1 MMPSIL
7 IARNQ
12 ASGQNLVDSTKIA
25 RIVNDSKT
33 SLPKEKKDKERR
45 KQKKEKR
52 EKSHKHSS
60 KKSTKSPGVSEK
72 SGVTEEL
79 DGPQNHL
86 GYLSDGSQNS
96 NKRKRDCSPPAV
108 ESVVKVVPV
117 AGKPLRIRLTFKKP
131 KLESPPLPREDVVA
145 CSTSGAE
152 SLNQAPQAAV
162 CSSVCEPELNVPSTS
177 ETKKICEPEVN
188 VPSASEAA
196 VAGEANKRKKHKPT
210 KEDRYNALFDDWTPI
225 STIAMEVDCS
235 SKNDDDWLFGSRT
248 KERTSCKAANKIDE
262 DVRASCDSSWPK
274 AQFLSQV
281 GIYSLPYTV
290 PF

>member
-1 MMPSIL
+1 M
-7 IARNQ
+7 
-12 ASGQNLVDSTKIA
+12 
-25 RIVNDSKT
+25 
-33 SLPKEKKDKERR
+33 
-45 KQKKEKR
+45 
-52 EKSHKHSS
+52 
-60 KKSTKSPGVSEK
+60 
-72 SGVTEEL
+72 
-79 DGPQNHL
+79 
-86 GYLSDGSQNS
+86 
-96 NKRKRDCSPPAV
+96 
-108 ESVVKVVPV
+108 PV

-188 VPSASEAA
+188 VPSTSEAA

-210 KEDRYNALFDDWTPI
+210 KEDRYNALSDDWTPI

-262 DVRASCDSSWPK
+262 GVRASSDSSWPK

>member
-1 MMPSIL
+1 KL
-7 IARNQ
+7 
-12 ASGQNLVDSTKIA
+12 A

-33 SLPKEKKDKERR
+33 ALPKEKKDKKERR
-45 KQKKEKR
+45 KHKTEKR
-52 EKSHKHSS
+52 EKSHRHSS
-60 KKSTKSPGVSEK
+60 KKPSKSPGVSEK

-79 DGPQNHL
+79 EGPQNHL
-86 GYLSDGSQNS
+86 GYLSDGSLNS

-108 ESVVKVVPV
+108 ESLIKVVPV

-131 KLESPPLPREDVVA
+131 KVESPLPQEDVVS
-145 CSTSGAE
+145 CSTSGSE
-152 SLNQAPQAAV
+152 SLNPAR
-162 CSSVCEPELNVPSTS
+162 STALIE

-188 VPSASEAA
+188 VPSTSEAA
-196 VAGEANKRKKHKPT
+196 IAGEVKKRRKHKPS

-225 STIAMEVDCS
+225 STTAMEVDFS
-235 SKNDDDWLFGSRT
+235 SKDDDDWLFGGSRT
-248 KERTSCKAANKIDE
+248 KERRNCKAANKIDE